1 MPHFTD
7 AILMMIPL
15 TLLFPSQST
24 TGWFFSIFHLIF
36 LASLKGFRVKI
47 GLSLRLAQGFPP
59 QKLVFGLPSYA
70 RSWTLADPNQHGLL
84 APAVGAGV
92 AGQFTGLKGFY
103 SFYEICLFQQQGMTV
118 VEDPTGKMGPYGY
131 LGDIWASWDSIDI
144 VVAKVKYMMSKGL
157 GGIQFWE
164 LSLDDFNGHC
174 NLGLRYS
181 YNFLNFYY

>member
-1 MPHFTD
+1 LTD
-7 AILMMIPL
+7 NHAPL
-15 TLLFPSQST
+15 YRRDFDDDT
-24 TGWFFSIFHLIF
+24 TDVIISESVDYW
-36 LASLKGFRVKI
+36 
-47 GLSLRLAQGFPP
+47 LAQGFPP

-70 RSWTLADPNQHGLL
+70 RSWTLAAPKHTGLL
-84 APAVGAGV
+84 APAIGAGV

-103 SFYEICLFQQQGMTV
+103 SYYEICLFQQQGMTV

-131 LGDIWASWDSIDI
+131 LGDIWASWDSIDM

-181 YNFLNFYY
+181 YHFKKFVLLIVGRE